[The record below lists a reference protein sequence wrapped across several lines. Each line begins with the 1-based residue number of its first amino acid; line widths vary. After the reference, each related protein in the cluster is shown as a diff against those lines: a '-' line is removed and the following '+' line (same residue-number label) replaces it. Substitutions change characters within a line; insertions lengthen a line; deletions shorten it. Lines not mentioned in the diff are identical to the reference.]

1 MLHSERASSV
11 LHYFSFACNKC
22 TRSRPQKKLNFEHGR
37 YFFFC
42 RKKKGM
48 SWLRRLGAPSD
59 HAASDHQRGNA
70 SYKGDEEGF
79 SQDVSTSVR

>member
-1 MLHSERASSV
+1 ME
-11 LHYFSFACNKC
+11 
-22 TRSRPQKKLNFEHGR
+22 GI
-37 YFFFC
+37 FFFC

-59 HAASDHQRGNA
+59 HAASDHQRENA

>member
-1 MLHSERASSV
+1 ME
-11 LHYFSFACNKC
+11 
-22 TRSRPQKKLNFEHGR
+22 GI
-37 YFFFC
+37 FC

-48 SWLRRLGAPSD
+48 SWLKRLGALSD
-59 HAASDHQRGNA
+59 HGASGHQRGNA

>member
-1 MLHSERASSV
+1 ME
-11 LHYFSFACNKC
+11 
-22 TRSRPQKKLNFEHGR
+22 GI
-37 YFFFC
+37 FFC

-48 SWLRRLGAPSD
+48 SWLRRLGALSD

-70 SYKGDEEGF
+70 SYKGGEERF

>member
-1 MLHSERASSV
+1 MLHSERASSI
-11 LHYFSFACNKC
+11 LHYFSVACNKC

-37 YFFFC
+37 YLFVQ
-42 RKKKGM
+42 KKKGM

-59 HAASDHQRGNA
+59 HAASNHQRGNV

-79 SQDVSTSVR
+79 GQGVSASVR

>member
-1 MLHSERASSV
+1 MEGIFL
-11 LHYFSFACNKC
+11 F
-22 TRSRPQKKLNFEHGR
+22 
-37 YFFFC
+37 
-42 RKKKGM
+42 KKKGM

-79 SQDVSTSVR
+79 GQGVSTSVR